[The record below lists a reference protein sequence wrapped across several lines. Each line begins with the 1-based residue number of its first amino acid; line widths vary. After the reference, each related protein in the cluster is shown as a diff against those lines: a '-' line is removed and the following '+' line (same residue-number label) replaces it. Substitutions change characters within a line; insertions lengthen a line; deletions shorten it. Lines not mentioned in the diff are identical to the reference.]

1 MVHNK
6 VHIPLCQKLET
17 GSFWKYHTKERVYV
31 FHTAFLATSH
41 WIAEVDAGSLNAV
54 SSGFKGQRI
63 PEFTTAVGKDIFKDH
78 VEHVSPEAVFQTVKD
93 KPYSALCT
101 LV

>member
-6 VHIPLCQKLET
+6 IHIPLCQKLET
-17 GSFWKYHTKERVYV
+17 GPFWKHHAKERVYV

-41 WIAEVDAGSLNAV
+41 RVTEVDAGSLNAV

-63 PEFTTAVGKDIFKDH
+63 PEFAATVSKDIFKEH

-101 LV
+101 PV